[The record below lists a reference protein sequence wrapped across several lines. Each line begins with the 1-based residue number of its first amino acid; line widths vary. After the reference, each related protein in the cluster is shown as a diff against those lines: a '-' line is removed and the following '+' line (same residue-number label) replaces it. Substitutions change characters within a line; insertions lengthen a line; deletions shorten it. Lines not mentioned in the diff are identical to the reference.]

1 LTQKGHKKNN
11 NLIFSSYVD
20 VTTPL
25 KGENENIILKIA
37 PFQKEKC

>member
-11 NLIFSSYVD
+11 KLIFSSYVD

-25 KGENENIILKIA
+25 KGKNDNIILKFA
-37 PFQKEKC
+37 PFKNKM